1 MKDKKGDNMDGN
13 LTTENVIT
21 QFILN
26 SLRASF
32 NDRQAVRLVDDT
44 SDSPSIRVTIDND
57 VYAVSVTKCVFD

>member
-13 LTTENVIT
+13 ITTENVIT

>member
-1 MKDKKGDNMDGN
+1 MDGN

-21 QFILN
+21 QLILN

-32 NDRQAVRLVDDT
+32 NDRQAVRLVDET